1 MPEEPA
7 MVRFVR
13 VVTAAEIPSHRGRP
27 VFVDGKVVVL
37 FKVDGAIHALD
48 DSCPH
53 AGSSLSAGKLEGAF
67 VQCPGHGLRFDV
79 RTGRMRGVDGF
90 CAKTYPVRVV
100 DGEVAVG
107 IDCGESAEPGGD
119 GAAATG
125 PAGAT
130 APKPGHL
137 D

>member
-1 MPEEPA
+1 MT
-7 MVRFVR
+7 RFVR
-13 VVTAAEIPSHRGRP
+13 VATAAEIPNDRARPAFVEGR
-27 VFVDGKVVVL
+27 VIAL

-53 AGSSLSAGKLEGAF
+53 AGSSLAAGKFDGAF
-67 VQCPGHGLRFDV
+67 VQCRAHGLRFDV

-90 CAKTYPVRVV
+90 CAKTYPVRVA

-107 IDCGESAEPGGD
+107 IEDSPAGVPGGD
-119 GAAATG
+119 TAAGTG
-125 PAGAT
+125 PS
-130 APKPGHL
+130 APVDCRSGHI